1 MNAERIVRRT
11 RYHPEKDKTDWK
23 RLAALTD
30 REIEEAIAS
39 DPDAA
44 PLLDE
49 EWFRTAKLVMPE
61 RKVPV
66 SMRIDRDVLDWFKQ
80 EGRGYLSRMHA
91 VLRAYVSANSRAQT
105 KSRKTSAAHKNRS
118 QRKKGDAKTKTAGR
132 VRGKNVGG
140 RTK

>member
-1 MNAERIVRRT
+1 MKEENIVRVSLSDLPLRG
-11 RYHPEKDKTDWK
+11 KTDWK
-23 RLAALTD
+23 RVRALTD

-66 SMRIDRDVLDWFKQ
+66 SMRIDREVLEWFRRA
-80 EGRGYLSRMHA
+80 GRGYLSRMHA
-91 VLRAYVSANSRAQT
+91 VLRAYVEAQSKTKARKAPVAKKNRNQRKSVAT
-105 KSRKTSAAHKNRS
+105 KSKVVNR
-118 QRKKGDAKTKTAGR
+118 A
-132 VRGKNVGG
+132 RGKTL
-140 RTK
+140 RRRAK

>member
-1 MNAERIVRRT
+1 MNSERIERVSLSDLPIRG
-11 RYHPEKDKTDWK
+11 KTDWK
-23 RLAALTD
+23 RLAAPTD

-66 SMRIDRDVLDWFKQ
+66 SMRIDREVLDWFRQ
-80 EGRGYLSRMHA
+80 TGRGYLSRMHA
-91 VLRAYVSANSRAQT
+91 VLRAYVAAQ
-105 KSRKTSAAHKNRS
+105 S
-118 QRKKGDAKTKTAGR
+118 KTKTRKVSKTAKSRNQRKSVGAKSKVGAR
-132 VRGKNVGG
+132 ANAKNQQ
-140 RTK
+140 RRAK

>member
-1 MNAERIVRRT
+1 MNSERIERVSLSDLPIRG
-11 RYHPEKDKTDWK
+11 KTDWK

-66 SMRIDRDVLDWFKQ
+66 SMRIDREVLDWFKRA
-80 EGRGYLSRMHA
+80 GRGYLSRMHA
-91 VLRAYVSANSRAQT
+91 VLRAYATAQ
-105 KSRKTSAAHKNRS
+105 SRKVSKVKKTRN
-118 QRKKGDAKTKTAGR
+118 QRKSGGAKSKTVNRPSGKGAGR
-132 VRGKNVGG
+132 RAK
-140 RTK
+140 

>member
-1 MNAERIVRRT
+1 MNAARIVRRT

-66 SMRIDRDVLDWFKQ
+66 SMRIDREVLDWFKRA
-80 EGRGYLSRMHA
+80 GRGYLSRMHA
-91 VLRAYVSANSRAQT
+91 VLRAYVSAHSQARPRKASAVS
-105 KSRKTSAAHKNRS
+105 KSRN
-118 QRKKGDAKTKTAGR
+118 QRKSGGAKSKTVNR
-132 VRGKNVGG
+132 PRGKGV
-140 RTK
+140 RRHAK

>member
-1 MNAERIVRRT
+1 MRLSEEHIVRRL
-11 RYHPEKDKTDWK
+11 RPLIDSGKTDWK
-23 RLAALTD
+23 RVDALTD

-66 SMRIDRDVLDWFKQ
+66 SMRIDREVLDWFKRA
-80 EGRGYLSRMHA
+80 GRGYLSRMHA
-91 VLRAYVSANSRAQT
+91 VLRAYVAAQSKT
-105 KSRKTSAAHKNRS
+105 KTRKASKTAKSRS
-118 QRKKGDAKTKTAGR
+118 QRKSAGAKSKVVSRARSKGVRRHAK
-132 VRGKNVGG
+132 
-140 RTK
+140 

>member
-1 MNAERIVRRT
+1 MNSERIERVSLSDL
-11 RYHPEKDKTDWK
+11 PIPGKTDWK

-66 SMRIDRDVLDWFKQ
+66 SMRIDREVLDWFKRP
-80 EGRGYLSRMHA
+80 GRGYLSRMHA
-91 VLRAYVSANSRAQT
+91 VLRAYVSAHSQSR
-105 KSRKTSAAHKNRS
+105 SRKASTISKSHSQSKSAAVKSKTVNRP
-118 QRKKGDAKTKTAGR
+118 
-132 VRGKNVGG
+132 RGKGVG
-140 RTK
+140 RQSK